1 MNKQNNM
8 KGRQRGRIGG
18 KPRPQGGRNPNYD
31 GGGNNNNNRMRGNAQ
46 QLMDKYLLM
55 ARDATSAGDRVLAE
69 NYFQHADHYYRVVN
83 ARLEQQQ
90 GQGGRRHQNDDRNG
104 HNQNHGHNNG
114 QGNGQEPRSEHHD
127 RSASP
132 IESSSAGQ
140 VPSESPQPQHMQPRV
155 SEAPSQN
162 QASSPSNADIGL
174 PPGIFGPAPS
184 VDAKETKASE
194 EGEETSSKPARS
206 RAPVRRR
213 RTRSDKPA
221 ASVTA
226 ND

>member
-31 GGGNNNNNRMRGNAQ
+31 GGGGNNNRMRGNAQ

-90 GQGGRRHQNDDRNG
+90 GQGNRRYQNDDRNG
-104 HNQNHGHNNG
+104 QNHNQGQNNG
-114 QGNGQEPRSEHHD
+114 QGNGQDTRSEQHA
-127 RSASP
+127 RSGSS
-132 IESSSAGQ
+132 IDTSNTGEGSSESSQTQNTQARDSDTP
-140 VPSESPQPQHMQPRV
+140 VESQ
-155 SEAPSQN
+155 S
-162 QASSPSNADIGL
+162 SSPSNADIGL
-174 PPGIFGPAPS
+174 PPGIFGSTPSAAP
-184 VDAKETKASE
+184 DENKASE
-194 EGEETSSKPARS
+194 GGEEASSKPARA
-206 RAPVRRR
+206 RTPVRRR

-221 ASVTA
+221 ASANA